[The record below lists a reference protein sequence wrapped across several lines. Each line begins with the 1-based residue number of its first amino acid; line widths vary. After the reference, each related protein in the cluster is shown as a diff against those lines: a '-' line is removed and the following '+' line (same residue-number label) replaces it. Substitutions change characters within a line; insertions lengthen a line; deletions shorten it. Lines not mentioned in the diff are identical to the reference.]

1 MLYIYLILFIFMAIY
16 WVCPIPAQLVLLL
29 LDGFVPDPIPLIDE
43 MLMIA
48 VLLNRLR
55 KVVMV
60 TEFIKKHT
68 YFVYLCTVSYNYMGL
83 IYCLEVIS

>member
-1 MLYIYLILFIFMAIY
+1 MAIY
-16 WVCPIPAQLVLLL
+16 WVCPILAQLVLLL

-60 TEFIKKHT
+60 TEFIKKHKILS
-68 YFVYLCTVSYNYMGL
+68 VIIL
-83 IYCLEVIS
+83 ILSIYVLYHIIIWVLSIV